1 MAIDQQQFRY
11 TLSHFPSGVTVVTT
25 QLQGKQYGMT
35 VASFASLSLEPPLVI
50 VCIEKVVATHNAIA
64 EAGHFAVSILAAGQ
78 EAISAQFATR
88 SEEKFSNVPTRPG
101 VLGAPLI
108 DGALAT
114 LECRLLEA
122 LPGGDHTIFVG
133 HVEATS
139 TANESVAPLL
149 YFRSTYH
156 ALRES

>member
-1 MAIDQQQFRY
+1 MAIDQREFRY

-25 QLQGKQYGMT
+25 LLDGKRYGMT

-50 VCIEKVVATHNAIA
+50 VCIEKTVATHNAIA
-64 EAGHFAVSILAAGQ
+64 EAGHFAVSILGVGQ
-78 EAISAQFATR
+78 EAISNQFAMR
-88 SEEKFSNVPTRPG
+88 GEEKFNDVEVREG
-101 VLGAPLI
+101 IFGAPLI
-108 DGALAT
+108 EGAVAT
-114 LECRLLEA
+114 IECRLQEA

-139 TANESVAPLL
+139 SAEGDPLL

-156 ALRES
+156 ALRD